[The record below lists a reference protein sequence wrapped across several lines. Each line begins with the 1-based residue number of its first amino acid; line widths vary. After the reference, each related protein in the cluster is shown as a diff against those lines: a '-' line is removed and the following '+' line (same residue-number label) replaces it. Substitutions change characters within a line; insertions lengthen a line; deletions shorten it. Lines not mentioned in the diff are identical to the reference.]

1 MAEYERTPE
10 EWIRYLTPLLEVQAA
25 AAQTYRN
32 YYEGKHRIAYATERF
47 RDIFGRFFPASADN
61 WMQVIVDSPVER
73 LSVQGFRI
81 GGAEAGNDEAAWDT
95 WTGNKLEVGSRM
107 AHTEAVKTGDAFV
120 LVNKTVD
127 PVRLTIESPTE
138 SYVCRDPESGES
150 LAGIKRFV
158 AEDEY
163 VYVVLYLPE
172 RYYRFKSQSQYK
184 HQSSMPTYDQLE
196 PDGDGPTATEGVPLI
211 PLENNPDLIDGGT
224 SDLEAVIPIQDRIN
238 KLCLDM
244 DVDSE
249 FHAAPQRWA
258 TGWDPPTDEQG
269 NPLPNTQIQ
278 AATSRFLAFSDPDTK
293 VGQLPGGNPTAF
305 VEPIEMYVQHM
316 AAISHTPPHYLLGRM
331 VNISGDALTAAETG
345 LVSKCHTKITDFSGG
360 WRVAMGMAQNKDPDD
375 IFVVWRDPESR
386 TFGQLV
392 DGVVKLRKELA
403 LPLEMGWEMIGL
415 SPQQI
420 ERAKKLI
427 GLPERD
433 FRDLDRGMAER
444 QNQEKM
450 QEKMLARAQ
459 QAGPQLP
466 NQGNGAT
473 PRPVTSGGRR
483 DAT

>member
-1 MAEYERTPE
+1 M
-10 EWIRYLTPLLEVQAA
+10 
-25 AAQTYRN
+25 
-32 YYEGKHRIAYATERF
+32 
-47 RDIFGRFFPASADN
+47 
-61 WMQVIVDSPVER
+61 
-73 LSVQGFRI
+73 
-81 GGAEAGNDEAAWDT
+81 
-95 WTGNKLEVGSRM
+95 
-107 AHTEAVKTGDAFV
+107 
-120 LVNKTVD
+120 
-127 PVRLTIESPTE
+127 
-138 SYVCRDPESGES
+138 
-150 LAGIKRFV
+150 
-158 AEDEY
+158 
-163 VYVVLYLPE
+163 LYLPDTFY
-172 RYYRFKSQSQYK
+172 RYRSRNARGGINTS
-184 HQSSMPTYDQLE
+184 PNWNDLE
-196 PDGDGPTATEGVPLI
+196 SDGQGPTGTEAVPLI
-211 PLENNPDLIDGGT
+211 PLENNPDLLTGGT
-224 SDLEAVIPIQDRIN
+224 SDLGAVIPLQDRIN
-238 KLCLDM
+238 KLCLDL

-258 TGWDPPTDEQG
+258 TGWDPPTDATG
-269 NPLPNTQIQ
+269 NPLPGTEVK
-278 AATSRFLAFSDPDTK
+278 AATSRFLAFTDPDTK

-345 LVSKCHTKITDFSGG
+345 LVAKCHAKITDFSGG
-360 WRVAMGMAQNKDPDD
+360 WREAMGMATSRDPQEV
-375 IFVVWRDPESR
+375 FVVWMDPESR

-450 QEKMLARAQ
+450 QERMLARAQ

-466 NQGNGAT
+466 QQGNGAK
-473 PRPVTSGGRR
+473 PAPVTTGGRR
-483 DAT
+483 DA